1 MKKCMDRIQK
11 RDFYEVIRLNPKVSV
26 IIPVFNGSNYLKKA
40 IESVLNQTY
49 ANIEII
55 VVNDGSQDNGETE
68 KIALSFGKSIQYYFK
83 ENGGVASALNL
94 GIRKMTGEYF
104 SWLSHDD
111 YFEPDKIEKQIKRI
125 EELGDPLTVVYG
137 NYYIEDMSQPEKS
150 TIFHDEIYDT
160 DILENG
166 IFPVYLGLVAGG
178 TVLFNRKHFEIIGKF
193 REDLITVQDY
203 DFWFRLFHNSNIS
216 FINEPLM
223 TIRWHEKQGSKT
235 LKQYTKEREWLYQNF
250 LLLTEPK
257 VWTQLHKNGIILVL
271 LRKFLEWRLKDTF
284 WAFVNIIEAVLEN
297 DGTEDAIKLLDEKE
311 VYIFGAGK
319 IGKSLAFLLQAL
331 GYKIEGFLDN
341 DSRKENLLIGGVKC
355 RTLCALNNRD
365 VCIVVSM
372 KGNIQI
378 VMNQLE
384 REGFYRTVSWETL
397 ERKCVNSNYN
407 MKDLIHYIKGNKEQ
421 IELLFE

>member
-1 MKKCMDRIQK
+1 MA
-11 RDFYEVIRLNPKVSV
+11 PKVSV

-49 ANIEII
+49 SNIEII
-55 VVNDGSQDNGETE
+55 IVNDGSQDNGETE

-83 ENGGVASALNL
+83 KNGGVASALNL
-94 GIRKMTGEYF
+94 GISKMKGEYF

-111 YFEPDKIEKQIKRI
+111 YFEPNKIEKQIKRL
-125 EELGDPLTVVYG
+125 EELEDPLAVVYG

-150 TIFHDEIYDT
+150 TIFHDEIYDA

-178 TVLFNRKHFEIIGKF
+178 TVLFNRKHFETIGNF

-203 DFWFRLFHNSNIS
+203 DFWFRLFQISKIS

-223 TIRWHEKQGSKT
+223 TVRWHEKQGSKT
-235 LKQYTKEREWLYQNF
+235 LKEYTEEREWLFQNI

-257 VWTQLHKNGIILVL
+257 VWTQLYKNGIILVL
-271 LRKFLEWRLKDTF
+271 LRKFLEWRLKNTF
-284 WAFVNIIEAVLEN
+284 WAFVNTIEMALEN
-297 DGTEDAIKLLDEKE
+297 DEVEDAIKLLDENE
-311 VYIFGAGK
+311 AYIFGAGK
-319 IGKSLAFLLQAL
+319 VGKSIAFLLQVL
-331 GYKIEGFLDN
+331 GYKIKGFLDN
-341 DSRKENLLIGGVKC
+341 DSNKENLSIGGVGC
-355 RTLCALNNRD
+355 RTLDALENKN
-365 VCIVVSM
+365 VSVVVSM

-384 REGFYRTVSWETL
+384 KEGFYRTISWEML
-397 ERKCVNSNYN
+397 EKKCINSNYN
-407 MKDLIHYIKGNKEQ
+407 IKEIINYIEANKEQ
-421 IELLFE
+421 IESLFE

>member
-1 MKKCMDRIQK
+1 MD
-11 RDFYEVIRLNPKVSV
+11 PKVSV
-26 IIPVFNGSNYLKKA
+26 IIPVFNGSNYLEKA

-49 ANIEII
+49 TNIEII

-68 KIALSFGKSIQYYFK
+68 RIALSFGKSIQYYFK

-94 GIRKMTGEYF
+94 GISKMKGEYF

-111 YFEPDKIEKQIKRI
+111 YFEPNKIEKQIKRL
-125 EELGDPLTVVYG
+125 EEIGDPLAVVYG

-150 TIFHDEIYDT
+150 TIFHDKVYDA

-166 IFPVYLGLVAGG
+166 VFPVYLGLVAGG
-178 TVLFNRKHFEIIGKF
+178 TVLFNRRHFETIGNF

-203 DFWFRLFHNSNIS
+203 DFWFRLFRTCNIS
-216 FINEPLM
+216 FISEPLM

-235 LKQYTKEREWLYQNF
+235 LKQYTREREWLYQNI
-250 LLLTEPK
+250 LLLTESK
-257 VWTQLHKNGIILVL
+257 VWTQLYKNGIILVL

-284 WAFVNIIEAVLEN
+284 WTFVNIIDTALEN
-297 DGTEDAIKLLDEKE
+297 DGIEGAIKLLDENGA
-311 VYIFGAGK
+311 YIFGAGK
-319 IGKSLAFLLQAL
+319 VGKSIAFLLQAL
-331 GYKIEGFLDN
+331 GYKINGFLDN
-341 DSRKENLLIGGVKC
+341 NSQKENLEIGGIRC
-355 RTLCALNNRD
+355 RTLEGLNNKEAY
-365 VCIVVSM
+365 IVVSM

-384 REGFYRTVSWETL
+384 KEGFHRTISWETL
-397 ERKCVNSNYN
+397 EKRCIKSNYN
-407 MKDLIHYIKGNKEQ
+407 IRKIINYVKVNKEQ